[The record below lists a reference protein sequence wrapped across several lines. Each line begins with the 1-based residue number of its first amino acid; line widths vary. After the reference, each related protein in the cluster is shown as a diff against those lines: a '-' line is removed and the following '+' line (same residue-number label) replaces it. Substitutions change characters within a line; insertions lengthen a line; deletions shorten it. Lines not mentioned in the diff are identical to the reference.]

1 VLSAKCAVGT
11 RRLGSHLHCPWI
23 VHAVTTKEGMPQVG
37 SRGSDEQGGVYERS
51 MQRSGVDVSRLR
63 VEDGSTGERQAA
75 AQWPPLTP
83 KQLPECACAHVL
95 SLAVPPGV
103 HDADT

>member
-1 VLSAKCAVGT
+1 
-11 RRLGSHLHCPWI
+11 
-23 VHAVTTKEGMPQVG
+23 MPQVG